1 VWRISQSRVTPL
13 NTQGQTMRF
22 LLTMNMPSY
31 GGALVHQIQAEYPVD
46 NLSEFVD
53 VLTNNDFVIVEEY
66 YKDQQTKESYSRGNV
81 AINYKYVGK
90 IKVLNQQ
97 ERD

>member
-1 VWRISQSRVTPL
+1 
-13 NTQGQTMRF
+13 MRF

-31 GGALVHQIQAEYPVD
+31 GGALVHQIQAEYPVGS
-46 NLSEFVD
+46 LEEFVD
-53 VLTNNDFVIVEEY
+53 VLTNNDFIVVQEY
-66 YKDQQTKESYSRGNV
+66 YKDQQTKESYSRGSV

-90 IKVLNQQ
+90 IKVLTNPQ